1 MRVAIVTECFTP
13 TWNGVTNSVSQSVRH
28 LERRGHTV
36 LVVAPGPGPEWH
48 GSTPVARVPGVALPG
63 YRSFPVGVPY
73 GLARVIDRFEPDVVH
88 LAAPVLL
95 GEAAGRVCRRLGVPT
110 VASYQTDL
118 PGFLRSYHLGW
129 AAPAVWAWLRRAHDH
144 ADLTLAP
151 SSLAE
156 WELRRHGIGPLARWG
171 RGVDTD
177 RWNPERR
184 DTSRRRLLLG
194 SGRSRLVGFSGRL
207 APEKRVGDLR
217 YLRALPGVQVVVVGD
232 GPARDRLERE
242 LPEARFLGFLQGDEL
257 ARTVASLDV
266 FVHTGPYETY
276 CQAAQ
281 EALACGVPVVAP
293 ASGGLLDLVSHG
305 HNGWLY
311 PPGRPDL
318 LRPAV
323 ATLAEDDALLIAMGR
338 AAHDSVRDRTWAA
351 VGDQLIGHYHS
362 VGPQRRPLAV
372 GRAA

>member
-1 MRVAIVTECFTP
+1 MRVAIVSECFTP
-13 TWNGVTNSVSQSVRH
+13 TWNGVTNSVSQSVQH

-36 LVVAPGPGPEWH
+36 LVVAPGPGPAWH
-48 GSTPVARVPGVALPG
+48 GCTPVARVPGVALPG
-63 YRSFPVGVPY
+63 YRSFPVGLPY
-73 GLARVIDRFEPDVVH
+73 GLARVIDRFEPDIVH

-95 GEAAGRVCRRLGVPT
+95 GEAAGRICRQLGVPA

-118 PGFLRSYHLGW
+118 PGFLRGYHLAW

-156 WELRRHGIGPLARWG
+156 WDLRRHGIGPLARWG

-362 VGPQRRPLAV
+362 VGSPRRPLAV